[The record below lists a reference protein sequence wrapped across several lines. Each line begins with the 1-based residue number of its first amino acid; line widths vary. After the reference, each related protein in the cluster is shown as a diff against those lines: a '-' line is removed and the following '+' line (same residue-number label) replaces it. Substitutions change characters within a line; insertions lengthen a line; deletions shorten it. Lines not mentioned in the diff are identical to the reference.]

1 MKYLLRAA
9 EEGGYD
15 GLTMSTAAI
24 KNINLNPGSR
34 DFIGNLTAYGPI
46 ASGAMKKAAKKSGA
60 KLMKTAIRDKD
71 NRGWEIPMILIKDN
85 KVAKETIKRG
95 MPIYKKGGEVKKVK
109 NNG

>member
-1 MKYLLRAA
+1 
-9 EEGGYD
+9 
-15 GLTMSTAAI
+15 
-24 KNINLNPGSR
+24 
-34 DFIGNLTAYGPI
+34 
-46 ASGAMKKAAKKSGA
+46 MKKAAIKSGA

-95 MPIYKKGGEVKKVK
+95 MPIYKKGGQVKKVK